1 MPRSRSSSDLVAGA
15 SESPRATKLPRASTA
30 FGALAGLAVAIT
42 GSMLATTTAAV
53 GFAGPLT
60 GAAQDRANALSTL
73 EDAAPIVIDGA
84 TYATRYVL
92 VQLKPGMRPSSFSA
106 RTLAQAGVVRVRSI
120 FVEPLKDAATAAA
133 LGLDRW
139 YRCELAPGTD
149 ASAAVARLAKAA
161 IVERAERDPEG
172 GLAESPNDTDF
183 WVQYALRNTG
193 QVVGGVA
200 GTAGADIGMAA
211 AWEYTRGDPNLV
223 IAVLDSGID
232 PHPEIAGRILPG
244 LNVPDG
250 NTATADECNHGT
262 HVAGILAAAG
272 NNGTGIAGVTW
283 NAKLL
288 PVVVVN
294 GCSGFESNVA
304 AGLTW
309 AADQGAK
316 LINMSLQFN
325 VGSTVFLQAVQYAH
339 AQGALMCA
347 ATGNSNSSL
356 LAFPARWSETLA
368 VAATDNRD
376 TRATYSN
383 YGAETDIAAPGTN
396 VWSLSAGVG
405 GYTLKSGTSMA
416 TPHVTAVAALLW
428 SYDPSLTRDEVRN
441 YLLSTARDLGTPGT
455 DIYFG
460 AGRLDAAAALAAVPP
475 PYVPEDINQDG
486 FVNAA
491 DLSLLLAAWGA
502 CADCDGCPA
511 DFDGDCMVGASDLS
525 LLLAAW

>member
-1 MPRSRSSSDLVAGA
+1 MLAVRNNRSPSSPKCSDVLGRCA
-15 SESPRATKLPRASTA
+15 
-30 FGALAGLAVAIT
+30 LAVAF
-42 GSMLATTTAAV
+42 AVTTIAM
-53 GFAGPLT
+53 GFAGSTQGSPKRQADALT
-60 GAAQDRANALSTL
+60 TA
-73 EDAAPIVIDGA
+73 EDAPPIIPPNGFEGA
-84 TYATRYVL
+84 TFATGHVL
-92 VQLKPGMRPSSFSA
+92 VQLRAGMRPNSLSP
-106 RTLAQAGVVRVRSI
+106 RTLTQAGVLNVRSI

-139 YRCELAPGTD
+139 YRCELAPGVD
-149 ASAAVARLAKAA
+149 AAAAVARLAKASV
-161 IVERAERDPEG
+161 VERAERDPEG
-172 GLAESPNDTDF
+172 GLAEIPNDTDF

-211 AWEYTRGDPNLV
+211 AWGYTHGDPNLV

-262 HVAGILAAAG
+262 HVAGILAATG
-272 NNGTGIAGVTW
+272 NNGTGMAGVTW
-283 NAKLL
+283 NTKLL

-294 GCSGFESNVA
+294 GCTGFESNVA

-356 LAFPARWSETLA
+356 VAFPARWSETIA

-383 YGAETDIAAPGTN
+383 YGSETDIAAPGTN

-405 GYTLKSGTSMA
+405 GYVLKSGTSMA

-428 SYDPSLTRDEVRN
+428 SYDPSLTREEVRG
-441 YLLSTARDLGTPGT
+441 YLLSTARDLGTPGN

-475 PYVPEDINQDG
+475 PYAPEDINQDG
-486 FVNAA
+486 SVNAA
-491 DLSLLLAAWGA
+491 DLSILLAAWGACSDCDGCPADLNGDCLVGAPDLSLLLAAW
-502 CADCDGCPA
+502 
-511 DFDGDCMVGASDLS
+511 
-525 LLLAAW
+525 